1 LQHVPAHPA
10 ALPRPH
16 LQRRGISHFVRELA
30 DTAALVI
37 AIFTLVNLASAR
49 YIVEGDSMLPNFE
62 TNQYLIVSR
71 VNYLFGEPERGDV
84 VVFHYPHDPD
94 EDYIKRVIGVP
105 GDTIEIR
112 DALVYVNGSPVE
124 EPYTLE
130 PCTPGRCP
138 DMTVTLGADE
148 FWMMGDNRNNS
159 SDSRSF
165 RAVQRSY
172 IVGEALIR
180 YAPIEDWGIVTRIGA
195 P

>member
-1 LQHVPAHPA
+1 LQHVPAQSA

-16 LQRRGISHFVRELA
+16 LQRRGISRFVRELV

-94 EDYIKRVIGVP
+94 EDYIKRVVGVP

-112 DALVYVNGSPVE
+112 DTRVYVNGEPID

-138 DMTVTLGADE
+138 DTSVTLGEDE

-165 RAVQRSY
+165 RAVHRSY

-180 YAPIEDWGIVTRIGA
+180 YAPIEDWGIVTRIGVS
-195 P
+195 